1 MEDLWLALWLV
12 VGCWCVQGGP
22 VSGLVG
28 LSLVVFG
35 SVEDLTVGRSVL
47 FGWWLVVGELVNEL
61 SEVGGLEVGGLSVV
75 VDFVI
80 HPWLE
85 LE

>member
-1 MEDLWLALWLV
+1 M
-12 VGCWCVQGGP
+12 
-22 VSGLVG
+22 
-28 LSLVVFG
+28 
-35 SVEDLTVGRSVL
+35 
-47 FGWWLVVGELVNEL
+47 VGELVNEL

>member
-1 MEDLWLALWLV
+1 M
-12 VGCWCVQGGP
+12 
-22 VSGLVG
+22 
-28 LSLVVFG
+28 VFG
-35 SVEDLTVGRSVL
+35 SVEDLTVGRSVV

-61 SEVGGLEVGGLSVV
+61 SEVGGLSVV

>member
-12 VGCWCVQGGP
+12 VGCWSVQGGP

-28 LSLVVFG
+28 LWLVVFG
-35 SVEDLTVGRSVL
+35 SVEDLTVGRLVV
-47 FGWWLVVGELVNEL
+47 FGYWLVVGELVNEL
-61 SEVGGLEVGGLSVV
+61 SVVGGVSVV

-80 HPWLE
+80 HPWLQ
-85 LE
+85 LDLLLVV